1 MQWINRSLSTASA
14 LCRRYRH
21 ESRSNDLWTEILYVL
36 QQLAAPLTE
45 LFVRRVDAARNDAQL
60 LDANMAHNGLT
71 VNDCWTSIELCTQ
84 LFYSLTSQDLPEFF
98 EDNMQVWMNAFLQ
111 VGFGATLAYSHL
123 TFHKISHIYK
133 RCIVAVTQHGTGTF
147 ENIRRR

>member
-1 MQWINRSLSTASA
+1 
-14 LCRRYRH
+14 
-21 ESRSNDLWTEILYVL
+21 VL

-45 LFVRRVDAARNDAQL
+45 LFVRRVEAARNDAQL
-60 LDANMAHNGLT
+60 LDANMAQNGLT

-111 VGFGATLAYSHL
+111 VGSVGYIGIFLFNIFFFTFASCTVENARCYSYL
-123 TFHKISHIYK
+123 TWNRH
-133 RCIVAVTQHGTGTF
+133 A
-147 ENIRRR
+147 